1 MKQKTS
7 AISRFQDFLETQ
19 KGQTILN
26 YLYSWGAAIVIL
38 GALFKLTHIN
48 GADLMLFLGM
58 GTEVLTFI
66 VNGFERQ
73 SSAKETEAPA
83 AGGPVIIGGAPVAA
97 GAVVSAPVANVAP
110 VATTS
115 TGDAPQLDAEALTA
129 MANIAAANAAVAA
142 ASAIPTN
149 VPQIDTEALTAMANI
164 AAANAAMANA
174 ATSATPTTA
183 PQIDTEALA
192 AMANIAAANAA
203 TAPVA
208 ASAAVPVIN
217 GKVDVPELQQVTQDY
232 IEQLRSLTESFQHI
246 ADQSAQL
253 EASADEVERLSR
265 NLTSINT
272 IYEMHLKSLGSQ
284 IGNIDQ
290 VNDQTRRMAEQIE
303 ELNRVYD
310 RMLQSMTVNMNVSRD
325 NSTQSKEA

>member
-1 MKQKTS
+1 MLGSSEYSKDNIQTFIMKQKTS

-26 YLYSWGAAIVIL
+26 YLYSWGAAVVIL

-73 SSAKETEAPA
+73 TSAKGGEVSAT
-83 AGGPVIIGGAPVAA
+83 AGAPVIMGGAPVIAGPVVAAPMDAAASATAANAAVAA
-97 GAVVSAPVANVAP
+97 GATSSA
-110 VATTS
+110 
-115 TGDAPQLDAEALTA
+115 APQLDAEALTA
-129 MANIAAANAAVAA
+129 MANLAAANAAAG
-142 ASAIPTN
+142 AS
-149 VPQIDTEALTAMANI
+149 
-164 AAANAAMANA
+164 
-174 ATSATPTTA
+174 TA
-183 PQIDTEALA
+183 P
-192 AMANIAAANAA
+192 IA
-203 TAPVA
+203 
-208 ASAAVPVIN
+208 AAVPVIE

-232 IEQLRSLTESFQHI
+232 IEQLRALTESFQHI

-272 IYEMHLKSLGSQ
+272 IYVMHLKSLGSQ

-290 VNDQTRRMAEQIE
+290 VNEQTCRMAEQIE

-310 RMLQSMTVNMNVSRD
+310 RMLQSMTVNMNVGRTA
-325 NSTQSKEA
+325 NEQSKQA

>member
-1 MKQKTS
+1 MKQNKS
-7 AISRFQDFLETQ
+7 AISRFQDFLETE

-83 AGGPVIIGGAPVAA
+83 ATGGPVIIGGAPVSA
-97 GAVVSAPVANVAP
+97 GTVVSTPVANVAP
-110 VATTS
+110 VAATS
-115 TGDAPQLDAEALTA
+115 TGAAAPQLDTEALTA

-142 ASAIPTN
+142 A
-149 VPQIDTEALTAMANI
+149 
-164 AAANAAMANA
+164 NA
-174 ATSATPTTA
+174 TTA
-183 PQIDTEALA
+183 G
-192 AMANIAAANAA
+192 
-203 TAPVA
+203 
-208 ASAAVPVIN
+208 AAVPVTD

-232 IEQLRSLTESFQHI
+232 IEQLRSLTKSFQHI

-310 RMLQSMTVNMNVSRD
+310 RMLQSMTVNMSVPRN
-325 NSTQSKEA
+325 TQSKEA

>member
-26 YLYSWGAAIVIL
+26 YLYSWGAAVVIL

-73 SSAKETEAPA
+73 TSAKEADT
-83 AGGPVIIGGAPVAA
+83 PVAA
-97 GAVVSAPVANVAP
+97 GAPVIVGGAPVVAAPMTATSAAPVAVEAAGSAAGAA
-110 VATTS
+110 V
-115 TGDAPQLDAEALTA
+115 PQIDAEALTA
-129 MANIAAANAAVAA
+129 MANIAAANAAMAA
-142 ASAIPTN
+142 ASAVPTAA
-149 VPQIDTEALTAMANI
+149 PQIDAEALTAMANI
-164 AAANAAMANA
+164 AAANAAA
-174 ATSATPTTA
+174 S
-183 PQIDTEALA
+183 
-192 AMANIAAANAA
+192 AA

-208 ASAAVPVIN
+208 AAVPVID

-232 IEQLRSLTESFQHI
+232 VEQLRTLTESFQHI

-310 RMLQSMTVNMNVSRD
+310 RMLQSMTVNMNVGRTT
-325 NSTQSKEA
+325 NEQSKQA

>member
-1 MKQKTS
+1 MNMKKNTS

-26 YLYSWGAAIVIL
+26 YLYSWGAAVVIL
-38 GALFKLTHIN
+38 GALFKLTHIS

-73 SSAKETEAPA
+73 SSVKEVDAPVA
-83 AGGPVIIGGAPVAA
+83 TGGPVIIGGSSVAAPIAPVSNAI
-97 GAVVSAPVANVAP
+97 PVAST
-110 VATTS
+110 AT
-115 TGDAPQLDAEALTA
+115 E
-129 MANIAAANAAVAA
+129 INAA
-142 ASAIPTN
+142 S
-149 VPQIDTEALTAMANI
+149 
-164 AAANAAMANA
+164 
-174 ATSATPTTA
+174 TSATQFDA
-183 PQIDTEALA
+183 ESLA

-203 TAPVA
+203 VVA
-208 ASAAVPVIN
+208 ASAASAPVAVSAIE

-232 IEQLRSLTESFQHI
+232 VEQLRALTESFHHI
-246 ADQSAQL
+246 ADQSVQL

-310 RMLQSMTVNMNVSRD
+310 RMLQSMTVNMNVNRAA
-325 NSTQSKEA
+325 NEQSK

>member
-1 MKQKTS
+1 MKQNNS
-7 AISRFQDFLETQ
+7 AFSRFQDFLETQ

-26 YLYSWGAAIVIL
+26 YLYSWGAAVVIL
-38 GALFKLTHIN
+38 GALFKLTHIS

-83 AGGPVIIGGAPVAA
+83 ATGGPVIIGGGAPV
-97 GAVVSAPVANVAP
+97 VNVAP
-110 VATTS
+110 ATATS
-115 TGDAPQLDAEALTA
+115 AGAAPQLDTEALTA

-142 ASAIPTN
+142 AN
-149 VPQIDTEALTAMANI
+149 VPQIDA
-164 AAANAAMANA
+164 
-174 ATSATPTTA
+174 
-183 PQIDTEALA
+183 EALA
-192 AMANIAAANAA
+192 AMANVAAAASAA
-203 TAPVA
+203 TAPTA
-208 ASAAVPVIN
+208 TGAAVPVID

-310 RMLQSMTVNMNVSRD
+310 RMLQSMTVNMIVGR
-325 NSTQSKEA
+325 TTTEHSKEA

>member
-1 MKQKTS
+1 MKQNTS

-73 SSAKETEAPA
+73 SSAKEEPSATAS
-83 AGGPVIIGGAPVAA
+83 GPVVIGGAPIAAGTVVGSAAPVVAGDVAA
-97 GAVVSAPVANVAP
+97 SPIAASA
-110 VATTS
+110 S
-115 TGDAPQLDAEALTA
+115 APQLDAEALNA
-129 MANIAAANAAVAA
+129 MATIAAANAAVATA
-142 ASAIPTN
+142 KA
-149 VPQIDTEALTAMANI
+149 PQIDAEALTAMASI
-164 AAANAAMANA
+164 AAANASA
-174 ATSATPTTA
+174 AG
-183 PQIDTEALA
+183 
-192 AMANIAAANAA
+192 A
-203 TAPVA
+203 TAPV
-208 ASAAVPVIN
+208 IE
-217 GKVDVPELQQVTQDY
+217 GKVDVPELQQVTQSY
-232 IEQLRSLTESFQHI
+232 VEQLRALTESFEHI
-246 ADQSAQL
+246 ATQSSQL
-253 EASADEVERLSR
+253 EASADEIERLSR
-265 NLTSINT
+265 NLTTINT

-310 RMLQSMTVNMNVSRD
+310 RMLQSMTVNMNVGR
-325 NSTQSKEA
+325 TTTEHSKEA

>member
-1 MKQKTS
+1 MKQNKS

-38 GALFKLTHIN
+38 GALFKLTHIS

-73 SSAKETEAPA
+73 TSVKESDAPAA
-83 AGGPVIIGGAPVAA
+83 AGGPVIIGGAPTADGVINAAPAVASSIS
-97 GAVVSAPVANVAP
+97 GV
-110 VATTS
+110 
-115 TGDAPQLDAEALTA
+115 QLDADALNA

-142 ASAIPTN
+142 TQGVTSQPAS
-149 VPQIDTEALTAMANI
+149 
-164 AAANAAMANA
+164 
-174 ATSATPTTA
+174 SAVVTQPA
-183 PQIDTEALA
+183 QPI
-192 AMANIAAANAA
+192 
-203 TAPVA
+203 
-208 ASAAVPVIN
+208 VPVVD

-232 IEQLRSLTESFQHI
+232 IEKLRSLTESFQHI
-246 ADQSAQL
+246 SDQSSQL

-284 IGNIDQ
+284 IGNIDL
-290 VNDQTRRMAEQIE
+290 VNEQTRRMAEQIE
-303 ELNRVYD
+303 ELNQVYD
-310 RMLQSMTVNMNVSRD
+310 RMLQSMTVNMKVGRNTD
-325 NSTQSKEA
+325 EQNKEA

>member
-1 MKQKTS
+1 MKQNKS

-38 GALFKLTHIN
+38 GALFKLTHIA

-83 AGGPVIIGGAPVAA
+83 AAGGPVIIGGAPVAA
-97 GAVVSAPVANVAP
+97 GTVVAAPATNVAP
-110 VATTS
+110 AAVAS
-115 TGDAPQLDAEALTA
+115 VGAAPQLDAEALNA

-142 ASAIPTN
+142 ASAGT
-149 VPQIDTEALTAMANI
+149 
-164 AAANAAMANA
+164 
-174 ATSATPTTA
+174 

-192 AMANIAAANAA
+192 AMASIAAANASAAGA
-203 TAPVA
+203 TAPV
-208 ASAAVPVIN
+208 IE
-217 GKVDVPELQQVTQDY
+217 GKVDVPEMQQVTQDY
-232 IEQLRSLTESFQHI
+232 VEQLRVLTESFQHI
-246 ADQSAQL
+246 AEQASQL
-253 EASADEVERLSR
+253 EASADEIERLSR
-265 NLTSINT
+265 NLTTINT

-284 IGNIDQ
+284 IGNIDF
-290 VNDQTRRMAEQIE
+290 VNEQTCRMAEQIE
-303 ELNRVYD
+303 ELNQVYD
-310 RMLQSMTVNMNVSRD
+310 RMLQSMTVNMKTKMN
-325 NSTQSKEA
+325 KEA

>member
-26 YLYSWGAAIVIL
+26 YLYSWGAAVVIL

-73 SSAKETEAPA
+73 TSAKGVEVSATVGA
-83 AGGPVIIGGAPVAA
+83 PVIMGGAPVIAGPVVAAPMDAAASATAANAAVAA
-97 GAVVSAPVANVAP
+97 GATSSA
-110 VATTS
+110 
-115 TGDAPQLDAEALTA
+115 APQLDAEALTA
-129 MANIAAANAAVAA
+129 MANLAAANAAVAA
-142 ASAIPTN
+142 GATSSA
-149 VPQIDTEALTAMANI
+149 VPQFDAEALTAMANL
-164 AAANAAMANA
+164 AAANAAAGA
-174 ATSATPTTA
+174 STA
-183 PQIDTEALA
+183 P
-192 AMANIAAANAA
+192 IA
-203 TAPVA
+203 
-208 ASAAVPVIN
+208 AAVPVIE

-232 IEQLRSLTESFQHI
+232 IEQLRALTESFQHI

-290 VNDQTRRMAEQIE
+290 VNEQTCRMAEQIE

-310 RMLQSMTVNMNVSRD
+310 RMLQSMTVNMNVGRTA
-325 NSTQSKEA
+325 NEQSKQA

>member
-1 MKQKTS
+1 MKQNTS

-38 GALFKLTHIN
+38 GALFKLTHIA
-48 GADLMLFLGM
+48 GADIMLFLGM

-73 SSAKETEAPA
+73 SSAKETEAPVS

-97 GAVVSAPVANVAP
+97 GTVVSAPATNVAP
-110 VATTS
+110 VAATA
-115 TGDAPQLDAEALTA
+115 TGTAPQLDTEALTA
-129 MANIAAANAAVAA
+129 MANLAAANAAVAA
-142 ASAIPTN
+142 ASAGT
-149 VPQIDTEALTAMANI
+149 PQIDTEALTAMANI
-164 AAANAAMANA
+164 AAANASA
-174 ATSATPTTA
+174 ASTA
-183 PQIDTEALA
+183 G
-192 AMANIAAANAA
+192 A
-203 TAPVA
+203 TAPV
-208 ASAAVPVIN
+208 IE

-232 IEQLRSLTESFQHI
+232 VEQLRALTESFQHI

-265 NLTSINT
+265 NLTTINT

-310 RMLQSMTVNMNVSRD
+310 RMLQSMTVNMNIGRTD
-325 NSTQSKEA
+325 HTQNKEA

>member
-26 YLYSWGAAIVIL
+26 YLYSWGAAVVIL

-73 SSAKETEAPA
+73 SSAKEDDAPA
-83 AGGPVIIGGAPVAA
+83 TAGGPVIIGGAPIAT
-97 GAVVSAPVANVAP
+97 GAVVVPPVVET
-110 VATTS
+110 ATTA
-115 TGDAPQLDAEALTA
+115 TAPQLDTEALTA

-142 ASAIPTN
+142 AG
-149 VPQIDTEALTAMANI
+149 
-164 AAANAAMANA
+164 
-174 ATSATPTTA
+174 
-183 PQIDTEALA
+183 
-192 AMANIAAANAA
+192 
-203 TAPVA
+203 A
-208 ASAAVPVIN
+208 ASAPAAMPAID
-217 GKVDVPELQQVTQDY
+217 GKVDVPELQQATQDY
-232 IEQLRSLTESFQHI
+232 VDKLRTLTESFQHI
-246 ADQSAQL
+246 ADQSSQL

-310 RMLQSMTVNMNVSRD
+310 RMLQSMTVNMNVARPS
-325 NSTQSKEA
+325 NEQSK

>member
-1 MKQKTS
+1 MKQNKS

-19 KGQTILN
+19 KGQTVLN

-73 SSAKETEAPA
+73 SSAKETETPA
-83 AGGPVIIGGAPVAA
+83 AASGPVIIGGAPAVTGAA
-97 GAVVSAPVANVAP
+97 MSVPASDVVSAGAP
-110 VATTS
+110 
-115 TGDAPQLDAEALTA
+115 APQLDALTA

-142 ASAIPTN
+142 ASAAPT
-149 VPQIDTEALTAMANI
+149 VMPAIDGTM
-164 AAANAAMANA
+164 
-174 ATSATPTTA
+174 
-183 PQIDTEALA
+183 
-192 AMANIAAANAA
+192 
-203 TAPVA
+203 
-208 ASAAVPVIN
+208 
-217 GKVDVPELQQVTQDY
+217 DVPELQQATQDY
-232 IEQLRSLTESFQHI
+232 VEKLRALTESFQHI
-246 ADQSAQL
+246 AEQSSQL

-310 RMLQSMTVNMNVSRD
+310 RMLQSMTVNMNVNRTS
-325 NSTQSKEA
+325 NEQNKEA

>member
-1 MKQKTS
+1 MKQNKS

-38 GALFKLTHIN
+38 GALFKLTHIA

-58 GTEVLTFI
+58 GTEVLTII

-73 SSAKETEAPA
+73 SSAKEEAPST

-97 GAVVSAPVANVAP
+97 GTVVAAPATNVAP
-110 VATTS
+110 VAATTA
-115 TGDAPQLDAEALTA
+115 GVAPQFDAEALNA

-142 ASAIPTN
+142 ANA
-149 VPQIDTEALTAMANI
+149 PQIDAEALNAMATI
-164 AAANAAMANA
+164 AAANA
-174 ATSATPTTA
+174 SATG
-183 PQIDTEALA
+183 
-192 AMANIAAANAA
+192 A
-203 TAPVA
+203 TAPV
-208 ASAAVPVIN
+208 IE
-217 GKVDVPELQQVTQDY
+217 GKVDVPELQQATQDY
-232 IEQLRSLTESFQHI
+232 VEQLRALTESFQHI
-246 ADQSAQL
+246 ADQSSKL

-265 NLTSINT
+265 NLTTINT
-272 IYEMHLKSLGSQ
+272 IYETHLKSLGSQ
-284 IGNIDQ
+284 IGNIDL

-310 RMLQSMTVNMNVSRD
+310 RMLQSMTVNMKPE
-325 NSTQSKEA
+325 QSKEA

>member
-1 MKQKTS
+1 MKQNKS

-26 YLYSWGAAIVIL
+26 YIYSWGAAIVIL
-38 GALFKLTHIN
+38 GALFKLTHIS

-73 SSAKETEAPA
+73 SSAKENDAPVA
-83 AGGPVIIGGAPVAA
+83 TGGPVIIGGAPVATGTVA
-97 GAVVSAPVANVAP
+97 SEPVTNVAP
-110 VATTS
+110 GAATS
-115 TGDAPQLDAEALTA
+115 TGAAPQLDAETLTA

-142 ASAIPTN
+142 ASA
-149 VPQIDTEALTAMANI
+149 
-164 AAANAAMANA
+164 
-174 ATSATPTTA
+174 TTA
-183 PQIDTEALA
+183 PVT
-192 AMANIAAANAA
+192 
-203 TAPVA
+203 TG
-208 ASAAVPVIN
+208 AAVPVID
-217 GKVDVPELQQVTQDY
+217 GKVDVPELQQATQDY

-310 RMLQSMTVNMNVSRD
+310 RMLQSMTVNMNVNRD
-325 NSTQSKEA
+325 TNAQSKEA

>member
-1 MKQKTS
+1 MKQNTS

-38 GALFKLTHIN
+38 GALFKLTHIE

-73 SSAKETEAPA
+73 SGAKETESPVV
-83 AGGPVIIGGAPVAA
+83 AGGPVIMGGAPIAAGTVVAAPVAA
-97 GAVVSAPVANVAP
+97 GTAAPVGGA
-110 VATTS
+110 
-115 TGDAPQLDAEALTA
+115 APQLDAEALTA

-142 ASAIPTN
+142 ASA
-149 VPQIDTEALTAMANI
+149 
-164 AAANAAMANA
+164 
-174 ATSATPTTA
+174 
-183 PQIDTEALA
+183 
-192 AMANIAAANAA
+192 A
-203 TAPVA
+203 TAPTPTAA
-208 ASAAVPVIN
+208 ASAPVIE

-232 IEQLRSLTESFQHI
+232 IEKLRSLTESFQHI
-246 ADQSAQL
+246 ADQSSQL

-310 RMLQSMTVNMNVSRD
+310 RMLQSMTVNMNVGRAT
-325 NSTQSKEA
+325 NEQSK

>member
-1 MKQKTS
+1 MKQNTS

-38 GALFKLTHIN
+38 GALFKLTHIA
-48 GADLMLFLGM
+48 GADIMLFLGM

-73 SSAKETEAPA
+73 SSVKESEAPVA
-83 AGGPVIIGGAPVAA
+83 AGGPVIIGGGAPVAA
-97 GAVVSAPVANVAP
+97 GTVVGTPATNVAP
-110 VATTS
+110 VAA
-115 TGDAPQLDAEALTA
+115 TGAGAAPQLDAEALTA

-142 ASAIPTN
+142 ASAG
-149 VPQIDTEALTAMANI
+149 
-164 AAANAAMANA
+164 
-174 ATSATPTTA
+174 TTG
-183 PQIDTEALA
+183 
-192 AMANIAAANAA
+192 
-203 TAPVA
+203 
-208 ASAAVPVIN
+208 ASVPVVE

-232 IEQLRSLTESFQHI
+232 VEQLRSLTESFQHI
-246 ADQSAQL
+246 ADQSSQL
-253 EASADEVERLSR
+253 EASADEIERLSR
-265 NLTSINT
+265 NLTTINT

-310 RMLQSMTVNMNVSRD
+310 RMLQSMTVNMNVGRTASEH
-325 NSTQSKEA
+325 SKEA

>member
-1 MKQKTS
+1 MKQETS
-7 AISRFQDFLETQ
+7 TISRFQDFLETQ

-83 AGGPVIIGGAPVAA
+83 TTGGPVIIDGAPVAA
-97 GAVVSAPVANVAP
+97 GTVVAAPMAPVNTITPSIDTTTNAIAN
-110 VATTS
+110 
-115 TGDAPQLDAEALTA
+115 APQLDTEALTA

-142 ASAIPTN
+142 ASA
-149 VPQIDTEALTAMANI
+149 
-164 AAANAAMANA
+164 
-174 ATSATPTTA
+174 
-183 PQIDTEALA
+183 
-192 AMANIAAANAA
+192 
-203 TAPVA
+203 
-208 ASAAVPVIN
+208 ASAPATMPAIE
-217 GKVDVPELQQVTQDY
+217 GKVDVPELQQATQDY
-232 IEQLRSLTESFQHI
+232 VDKLRVLTESFQHI
-246 ADQSAQL
+246 ADQSSQL

-310 RMLQSMTVNMNVSRD
+310 RMLQSMTVNMNVARTS
-325 NSTQSKEA
+325 NEQSK

>member
-1 MKQKTS
+1 MKQNTS

-38 GALFKLTHIN
+38 GALFKLTHIE

-73 SSAKETEAPA
+73 SGAKETESPVV
-83 AGGPVIIGGAPVAA
+83 AGGPVIMGGAPVAA
-97 GAVVSAPVANVAP
+97 GSVVAALAATGASAPVAGAV
-110 VATTS
+110 
-115 TGDAPQLDAEALTA
+115 PQLDAEALTA

-142 ASAIPTN
+142 ASATVAP
-149 VPQIDTEALTAMANI
+149 
-164 AAANAAMANA
+164 
-174 ATSATPTTA
+174 SATP
-183 PQIDTEALA
+183 
-192 AMANIAAANAA
+192 
-203 TAPVA
+203 APV
-208 ASAAVPVIN
+208 IE

-232 IEQLRSLTESFQHI
+232 IEKLRSLTESFQHI
-246 ADQSAQL
+246 ADQSSQL

-310 RMLQSMTVNMNVSRD
+310 RMLQSMTVNMNVGRTA
-325 NSTQSKEA
+325 NEQSK

>member
-1 MKQKTS
+1 MKQNTS

-26 YLYSWGAAIVIL
+26 YLYSWGAAVVIL

-73 SSAKETEAPA
+73 TSAKE
-83 AGGPVIIGGAPVAA
+83 VDAPVAA
-97 GAVVSAPVANVAP
+97 GAPVIVGGAPVVAAPVVAAGAAPVAVEAAGSAVGVAP
-110 VATTS
+110 
-115 TGDAPQLDAEALTA
+115 QIDAEALAA

-142 ASAIPTN
+142 ASAVPT
-149 VPQIDTEALTAMANI
+149 A
-164 AAANAAMANA
+164 
-174 ATSATPTTA
+174 A
-183 PQIDTEALA
+183 PQIDAEALA

-203 TAPVA
+203 ASAVAAPVA
-208 ASAAVPVIN
+208 AAVPVIE

-232 IEQLRSLTESFQHI
+232 IEQLRTLTESFQHI

-310 RMLQSMTVNMNVSRD
+310 RMLQSMTVNMNVGRTT
-325 NSTQSKEA
+325 NEQSKQA

>member
-1 MKQKTS
+1 MKQNTS
-7 AISRFQDFLETQ
+7 VISRFQDFLETQ

-38 GALFKLTHIN
+38 GALFKLTHIS

-73 SSAKETEAPA
+73 SSAKETESPVV
-83 AGGPVIIGGAPVAA
+83 AGGPVIMGGAPVAS
-97 GAVVSAPVANVAP
+97 GTVVAAP
-110 VATTS
+110 VATNAAPVAAAPV
-115 TGDAPQLDAEALTA
+115 TGATPQLDTEALTA

-142 ASAIPTN
+142 ASA
-149 VPQIDTEALTAMANI
+149 
-164 AAANAAMANA
+164 
-174 ATSATPTTA
+174 ATTPVST
-183 PQIDTEALA
+183 
-192 AMANIAAANAA
+192 
-203 TAPVA
+203 
-208 ASAAVPVIN
+208 PVIE

-232 IEQLRSLTESFQHI
+232 IEKLRSLTESFQHI
-246 ADQSAQL
+246 ADQSSQL

-310 RMLQSMTVNMNVSRD
+310 RMLQSMTVNMNVGRTA
-325 NSTQSKEA
+325 NEQSK

>member
-1 MKQKTS
+1 MKQNKS
-7 AISRFQDFLETQ
+7 AISRFQDFLETE

-83 AGGPVIIGGAPVAA
+83 TTGGPVIIGGAPVA
-97 GAVVSAPVANVAP
+97 NVAP
-110 VATTS
+110 VAATS
-115 TGDAPQLDAEALTA
+115 TGAAAPQLDTEALTA

-142 ASAIPTN
+142 ASA
-149 VPQIDTEALTAMANI
+149 
-164 AAANAAMANA
+164 
-174 ATSATPTTA
+174 TTA
-183 PQIDTEALA
+183 G
-192 AMANIAAANAA
+192 
-203 TAPVA
+203 
-208 ASAAVPVIN
+208 AAVPVTD

-232 IEQLRSLTESFQHI
+232 IEQLRSLTGSFQHI

-310 RMLQSMTVNMNVSRD
+310 RMLQSMTVNMNVGRTASEH
-325 NSTQSKEA
+325 SKEA